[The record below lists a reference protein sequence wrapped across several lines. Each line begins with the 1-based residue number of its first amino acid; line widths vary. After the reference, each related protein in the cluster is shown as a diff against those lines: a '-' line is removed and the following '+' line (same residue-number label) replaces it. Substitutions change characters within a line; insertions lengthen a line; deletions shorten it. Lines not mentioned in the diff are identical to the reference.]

1 MRKALRALLWIVVVG
16 AVVGGPAYYLLV
28 LQSPTPRETYTL
40 DLGQVRALADSVPGD
55 KAKEIR
61 YEHVLTF
68 KFAEAMMMAG
78 DPWRATPV
86 PVYSY
91 QLVFPQQTIIVDTGL
106 PRAMAK
112 PDSMVLDADDAAY
125 ARMQAAMD
133 KAAQIVITHE
143 HMDHIGGLATH
154 PHLAQLLPR
163 VKLTAEQLAHPERMK
178 PAQLPAGVMQG
189 YQPLHY
195 ATMAAIAPGVV
206 LIKAP
211 GHTPGS
217 QLVYVKRAD
226 GRELLFLGDVTWRL
240 RNLDYLRERPL
251 FMTLLIG
258 ENRQQVL
265 AEFQA
270 LHDLREREP
279 TIALVPGHDG
289 DAIRSL
295 TEAGLLTAGFVP

>member
-1 MRKALRALLWIVVVG
+1 MKRALRALLWISLAIALIG
-16 AVVGGPAYYLLV
+16 TPAYYALV
-28 LQSPTPRETYTL
+28 LASPAPAAPFPL
-40 DLGQVRALADSVPGD
+40 DMAEVRALADTIVGD
-55 KAKEIR
+55 KPGEIR

-86 PVYSY
+86 PVYAY
-91 QLVFPQQTIIVDTGL
+91 QLVFPRQTLIVDAGL

-112 PDSMVLDADDAAY
+112 PDAMVLDADPAAY
-125 ARMQAAMD
+125 ARVQAAME
-133 KAAQIVITHE
+133 KAAQIVVTHE
-143 HMDHIGGLATH
+143 HMDHIGGIAGH
-154 PHLAQLLPR
+154 PHLAHLLPALR
-163 VKLTAEQLAHPERMK
+163 LTAEQLANSRGML
-178 PAQLPAGVMQG
+178 PAQLPAEVMQG

-195 ATMAAIAPGVV
+195 NRLAAIAPGVV

-217 QLVYVKRAD
+217 QMVYVRRAD

-258 ENRQQVL
+258 ENRAQVL
-265 AEFQA
+265 AQFQA

-279 TIALVPGHDG
+279 TVALVPGHDG
-289 DAIRSL
+289 DATRSL
-295 TEAGLLTAGFVP
+295 TEAGLLAPGFMP